1 VNLAADPDTKFDILR
16 SEFHAVKN
24 RGWIFMSIDGR
35 DIREIGIWLLLLAFA
50 FVAIILSLLFVD
62 APYAITGVT
71 FTLILIL
78 EILFVFSFNPQA
90 ACRQTDECNGLRRPA
105 IRAAGDF
112 PYCDFLGAI
121 PSEHRR
127 QESGILTGIF

>member
-1 VNLAADPDTKFDILR
+1 MANLIL
-16 SEFHAVKN
+16 VKK
-24 RGWIFMSIDGR
+24 GFFMSIESR
-35 DIREIGIWLLLLAFA
+35 DIRKIGIWFLLLEFA
-50 FVAIILSLLFVD
+50 FVAIIMPLLSTNAPD
-62 APYAITGVT
+62 AFTAVT